1 MNIARD
7 TLLFALVL
15 AGGVAGYA
23 WLGLGA
29 HERAFDAL
37 EERVRVAH
45 RRVDEEEE
53 RTAHL
58 EQLLVD
64 VAWLRE
70 ALDQVRTRMQ
80 DAEGTPQFL
89 LALAQVLRAH
99 GLDAEAIDPGPREEA
114 SPLLRQRVQLEL
126 RGSFAQIL
134 ELVAAIEGLAPHCR
148 VTGLE
153 LTRAA
158 APAGA
163 EEAAPSTLRARFQ
176 VVRFWSEDP

>member
-1 MNIARD
+1 MNLARE

-15 AGGVAGYA
+15 ASGVAGYA
-23 WLGLGA
+23 WLGLAA

-70 ALDQVRTRMQ
+70 ALDLVRERMQ
-80 DAEGTPQFL
+80 DSEGTPQFL

-114 SPLLRQRVQLEL
+114 PPLLKQKVQLEL

-134 ELVAAIEGLAPHCR
+134 KLVAAIEALAPHCR
-148 VTGLE
+148 VTSLE
-153 LTRAA
+153 LTRAT

-163 EEAAPSTLRARFQ
+163 EPAEVGSLRARFE